1 MKEYNT
7 LYERME
13 NMKKIVISVIIV
25 FLIVFGIFIFKKDD
39 STDTNLTEITL
50 ADTTLTSRTF
60 MN

>member
-1 MKEYNT
+1 
-7 LYERME
+7 
-13 NMKKIVISVIIV
+13 MKKIVISVIIV